1 MKKRINSYRD
11 FINHGLWK
19 IKLADLPKGKRYFY
33 STLRIAFITFT
44 EFNKDKCGEKASALT
59 YFSVLSVVPV
69 IALAFGIATVFGLES
84 YLTEELGR
92 YFTGQQQVLDY
103 TLDFADKMLSTSSG
117 GIITGISALFLI
129 YAVARLLNNIEIAFN
144 DIWGSAKGRS
154 LKRKMTDYMSV
165 IFLGPIILILSSS
178 AAVFLTTSVES
189 IVEQIN
195 FLGFLMPIILFLIK
209 LVPFFLVGFLLFL
222 IFVVF
227 PNTTVKLKPALIAG
241 IVAGVVYQ
249 IIQYMWIDG
258 QIYLS
263 TYSVVYGSFAAL
275 PLFLIW
281 LQLSWTVVLLGGELT
296 FAIQNAKGWSHDDDK
311 LRMSLKFKRK
321 LTVYVLWKLTNSFRE
336 TDGPVSLASIHGDL
350 HIPLRFLRQIITE
363 LEEAKLIVRVVSV
376 TDEELYQPGLDIN
389 KITIIMIYSRLELV
403 GFSEFPTDLE
413 GEGFE
418 DIVRVIEKLEAEMTN
433 SSWNK
438 KLVDL

>member
-1 MKKRINSYRD
+1 M
-11 FINHGLWK
+11 
-19 IKLADLPKGKRYFY
+19 
-33 STLRIAFITFT
+33 
-44 EFNKDKCGEKASALT
+44 
-59 YFSVLSVVPV
+59 
-69 IALAFGIATVFGLES
+69 
-84 YLTEELGR
+84 
-92 YFTGQQQVLDY
+92 
-103 TLDFADKMLSTSSG
+103 
-117 GIITGISALFLI
+117 
-129 YAVARLLNNIEIAFN
+129 AFN

-222 IFVVF
+222 IFVIF
-227 PNTTVKLKPALIAG
+227 PNTTVKLKPAIIAG

-249 IIQYMWIDG
+249 MIQYMWIDG

-311 LRMSLKFKRK
+311 LRMSFKFKRK
-321 LTVYVLWKLTNSFRE
+321 LTVYVLWKLTTSFRE
-336 TDGPVSLASIHGDL
+336 TDGPVPLASIHSDL
-350 HIPLRFLRQIITE
+350 HIPLRFLRQIITD

-389 KITIIMIYSRLELV
+389 KISIIMIYNRLDMV

-418 DIVRVIEKLEAEMTN
+418 DIVKVTEKIEEEMTN

-438 KLVDL
+438 KLIDL